1 MLIPNDVNEALERFQ
16 SFLGR
21 CPDEIIDPKSGF
33 TKSDGMLLVGEVG
46 LSHAHDEPDE
56 HAMD

>member
-1 MLIPNDVNEALERFQ
+1 MLIPDDVNAALERFQ
-16 SFLGR
+16 NFLGR
-21 CPDEIIDPKSGF
+21 CPDEVVDAASGF

-46 LSHAHDEPDE
+46 LSHAHDDFDE

>member
-1 MLIPNDVNEALERFQ
+1 MMPDDVNAALERFQ

-21 CPDEIIDPKSGF
+21 CPDEIIDPESGF

-46 LSHAHDEPDE
+46 LSHAHDEFDE
-56 HAMD
+56 HRSD